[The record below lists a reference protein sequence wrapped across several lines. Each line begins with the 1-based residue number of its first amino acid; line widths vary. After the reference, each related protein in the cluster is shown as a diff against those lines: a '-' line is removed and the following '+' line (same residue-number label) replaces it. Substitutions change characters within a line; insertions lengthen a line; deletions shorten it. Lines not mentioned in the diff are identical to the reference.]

1 MNLTVLAKILFHRLV
16 EFSLCK
22 IEISYIFCVDG
33 KIAKITEL
41 VLYCLIFL
49 LNQIIVLFLGEV
61 YGAVI
66 VLYMYSPTV
75 AKRNKNHTCNKI
87 AGKRGQNKIS
97 VHCTLYLCSIQVI
110 IGGRLTS

>member
-49 LNQIIVLFLGEV
+49 LNQIIVLFLVEV

-66 VLYMYSPTV
+66 CTGHVRSNGCKKEQKSHVQPNSGK
-75 AKRNKNHTCNKI
+75 KRTK
-87 AGKRGQNKIS
+87 
-97 VHCTLYLCSIQVI
+97 
-110 IGGRLTS
+110 